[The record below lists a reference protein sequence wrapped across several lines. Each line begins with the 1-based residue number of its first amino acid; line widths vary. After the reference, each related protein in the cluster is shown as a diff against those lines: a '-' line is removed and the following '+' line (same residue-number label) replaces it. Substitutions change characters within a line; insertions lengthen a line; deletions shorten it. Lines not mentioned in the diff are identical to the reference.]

1 MIPFGKLCPSVKII
15 GKFSF
20 EESGVAHNA
29 SAKFNPLASA
39 TFPLGFTCL
48 YTSTDVSNLSFPANL
63 LTFLRPLIFTD
74 FSPPTM
80 ITSSGF
86 SLVISSLMTCGSFS
100 FCVNNTGA
108 FSLFARLPATK
119 LSAKFS
125 PLASTTVFM

>member
-1 MIPFGKLCPSVKII
+1 
-15 GKFSF
+15 
-20 EESGVAHNA
+20 
-29 SAKFNPLASA
+29 
-39 TFPLGFTCL
+39 
-48 YTSTDVSNLSFPANL
+48 
-63 LTFLRPLIFTD
+63 
-74 FSPPTM
+74 M

-125 PLASTTVFM
+125 PLASTTVFIWFGNVCWLIFADVLYRSTPLIVSTLILFCSSARTGVNELITMLAVRITPKIFFILPPIFHTCFIIYGRIPIY